1 MNLRRIPQP
10 LTAMGSVN
18 VDDETSTWVAPALA
32 PVTAEP
38 EALAARIRHTVS
50 RGAVVFA
57 GDLIALTVPAVLI
70 APNFLRW
77 WVPTFVAAVL
87 LLSALKG
94 SYRARITMSVAGMSV
109 PSSPAWPF
117 LSSSSASLSI
127 STVRNATSWRLA
139 DRKSVV

>member
-77 WVPTFVAAVL
+77 WVPT
-87 LLSALKG
+87 SW
-94 SYRARITMSVAGMSV
+94 R
-109 PSSPAWPF
+109 P
-117 LSSSSASLSI
+117 SSSSLPSRAATGPAS
-127 STVRNATSWRLA
+127 R
-139 DRKSVV
+139 